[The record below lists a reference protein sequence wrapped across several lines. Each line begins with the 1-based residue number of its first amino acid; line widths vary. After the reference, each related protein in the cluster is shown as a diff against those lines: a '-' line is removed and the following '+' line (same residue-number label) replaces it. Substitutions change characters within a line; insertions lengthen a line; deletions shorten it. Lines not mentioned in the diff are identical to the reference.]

1 MSKVPQGAFRKKKT
15 FAQVKSDHHFLS
27 RGTKCLENLCKT
39 KLEVVLL
46 LDPRFV
52 VIFWRWLSNRD
63 NAHTSPTKALVEDD
77 FPFSQVEY
85 VSSLEGIYL
94 FVRFAY
100 MFRQ

>member
-1 MSKVPQGAFRKKKT
+1 M
-15 FAQVKSDHHFLS
+15 
-27 RGTKCLENLCKT
+27 
-39 KLEVVLL
+39 
-46 LDPRFV
+46 
-52 VIFWRWLSNRD
+52 SNRD

-77 FPFSQVEY
+77 FPFPQVGY